1 MKQGFRFF
9 ERTNMKSWITV
20 GILMVGAVTTAYT
33 QSVTS
38 DVLRARILIQGVIQY
53 NRGTNDVIHPV
64 QISSSDLVNL
74 ALGRVLGTAVP
85 RNQILA
91 FGASPDTNNAK
102 IFVYDS
108 DTASNLATIG
118 QIETIEEVEQTG
130 IRDHNTEQMAELV
143 IPGAGSVSNGITGGD
158 LLLDGK
164 SVLDTNRAVLG
175 FSARIIGVL
184 DTMFVGTF
192 TNYYETNTV
201 TIATNINMTIVTNNA
216 IGVVTNI
223 CPNCITN
230 IPVLVRDGDLSTS
243 GKKIGA
249 LVE

>member
-1 MKQGFRFF
+1 
-9 ERTNMKSWITV
+9 
-20 GILMVGAVTTAYT
+20 MVGAVATAYT

-38 DVLRARILIQGVIQY
+38 DVLRARILIQGVIEY

-85 RNQILA
+85 RNQVLA

-118 QIETIEEVEQTG
+118 QIDPIEEVEQTG
-130 IRDHNTEQMAELV
+130 SRHHNTEQIAQLV
-143 IPGAGSVSNGITGGD
+143 IPVSGSTSNGITGGD
-158 LLLDGK
+158 LLLDAK
-164 SVLDTNRAVLG
+164 SVLETNRAVLS
-175 FSARIIGVL
+175 FSARMIGVL

-192 TNYYETNTV
+192 TNFYETNTV
-201 TIATNINMTIVTNNA
+201 TIATNMTTIVTNNA
-216 IGVVTNI
+216 FGVVTNI

-230 IPVLVRDGDLSTS
+230 IPVIVRSGTLTTS